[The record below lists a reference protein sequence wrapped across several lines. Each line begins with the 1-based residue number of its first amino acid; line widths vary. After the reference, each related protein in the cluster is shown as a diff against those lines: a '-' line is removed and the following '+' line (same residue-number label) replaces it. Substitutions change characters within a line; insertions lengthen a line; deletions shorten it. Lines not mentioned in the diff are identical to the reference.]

1 MRILIIDGYTDEPA
15 GLGVPPFIDI
25 YPRYVAGAVW
35 AAEPAADVLY
45 VTIDEARRDPD
56 RLKGLSSSSEL
67 SVLIAGVTVPGK
79 YLSGA
84 PATHNDAIRIP
95 GLLGSRYK
103 AICGP
108 AVRFGFGR
116 GGCSRSIERD
126 LSGLYDFVITG
137 DPEVVVHRLVK
148 ENFSEGV
155 ELDSVRESAGSSD
168 AFAERGAR
176 VIRQH
181 PFFPEGLVCE
191 IETYRGCPR
200 SVLGGCSF
208 CTEPLHGYPEFR
220 TVRGIARE
228 VAALNSEGA
237 VNFRIGRQPD
247 LLIYGSRDKGLAC
260 PAPNPSAIRRLFSS
274 IRRAAPSLR
283 VLHIDNC
290 NPATVAEHP
299 ELSEEA
305 LKEVVKYH
313 TPGDTAALGIESVD
327 EEVIRRNN
335 LKVDYEGAM
344 RAVSLINRVGA
355 ERGEN
360 GMPHLLPGL
369 NFVYGLPGET
379 KKTYEENFE
388 FMKEAL
394 DSGLLFRRVNLRQV
408 MVLPSTRMESAGDYL
423 VRKHRH
429 LFLSHKLKV
438 RQEIDLPMMKRVVP
452 AFTVLRAVRTE
463 LVQGGMTWGRQ
474 VGSYPVL
481 VGIPRQ
487 LEVGRFLDVLVLSHG
502 PRSVGGL
509 RFPVRIN
516 ELELRE
522 LEGIPGVGAK
532 RAASI
537 VLNRPFQDLESF
549 MEMFGDVPELARIAQ
564 FLEF

>member
-1 MRILIIDGYTDEPA
+1 
-15 GLGVPPFIDI
+15 
-25 YPRYVAGAVW
+25 
-35 AAEPAADVLY
+35 
-45 VTIDEARRDPD
+45 
-56 RLKGLSSSSEL
+56 
-67 SVLIAGVTVPGK
+67 
-79 YLSGA
+79 
-84 PATHNDAIRIP
+84 
-95 GLLGSRYK
+95 
-103 AICGP
+103 
-108 AVRFGFGR
+108 
-116 GGCSRSIERD
+116 
-126 LSGLYDFVITG
+126 
-137 DPEVVVHRLVK
+137 
-148 ENFSEGV
+148 
-155 ELDSVRESAGSSD
+155 DSVRESAGSSD
-168 AFAERGAR
+168 TFAERGAR
-176 VIRQH
+176 LISQH
-181 PFFPEGLVCE
+181 PLFPDGLVCE

-200 SVLGGCSF
+200 SILGGCSF
-208 CTEPLHGYPEFR
+208 CTEPLHGYPDFR

-228 VAALNSEGA
+228 VAALHSEGA
-237 VNFRIGRQPD
+237 VNFRLGRQPD
-247 LLIYGSRDKGLAC
+247 LLVYGSRDRGLAY
-260 PAPNPSAIRRLFSS
+260 PEPNPSAIRRLFSS

-290 NPATVAEHP
+290 NPATIAEHP
-299 ELSEEA
+299 ALSEEA
-305 LKEVVKYH
+305 LREIVRHH

-335 LKVDYEGAM
+335 LKVDYDGAM
-344 RAVSLINRVGA
+344 KAISVINRIGA

-379 KKTYEENFE
+379 RSTYEANFD
-388 FMKEAL
+388 FMKDAL

-408 MVLPSTRMESAGDYL
+408 MVMPSTRLESAGDYL
-423 VRKHRH
+423 ARKHRH

-438 RQEIDLPMMKRVVP
+438 REEIDLPMMKRVVP
-452 AFTVLRAVRTE
+452 SFTVLRGVRTE

-481 VGIPRQ
+481 IGIPRQ
-487 LEVGRFLDVLVLSHG
+487 LEVGKFLDVLVLTHG

-522 LEGIPGVGAK
+522 LESIPGVGAK

-537 VLNRPFQDLESF
+537 VLSRPFPSVESF
-549 MEMFGDVPELARIAQ
+549 MERFGDVPELARMAQ

>member
-1 MRILIIDGYTDEPA
+1 MRVLIIDGYTDEPA

-35 AAEPAADVLY
+35 AAEPGAEVLY
-45 VTIDEARRDPD
+45 VTIDEARLDPD
-56 RLKGLSSSSEL
+56 KLKSLSFSSDL

-84 PATHNDAIRIP
+84 PATHNDAVRIP
-95 GLLGSRYK
+95 GLLGSKYK

-116 GGCSRSIERD
+116 GGCSRSVARD
-126 LSGLYDFVITG
+126 LSDLYDFVITG
-137 DPEVVVHRLVK
+137 DPEVVLHRLVK
-148 ENFSEGV
+148 ENFSERV
-155 ELDSVRESAGSSD
+155 DLDSVRDSAGSSD

-176 VIRQH
+176 IIRQH
-181 PFFPEGLVCE
+181 PFFPDGLVCE

-228 VAALNSEGA
+228 VAALHSEGA

-247 LLIYGSRDKGLAC
+247 LLVYGSRDKGLAC
-260 PAPNPSAIRRLFSS
+260 PAPNPSALRRLFSS

-290 NPATVAEHP
+290 NPATIAEHP

-344 RAVSLINRVGA
+344 RAISLINRIGA

-408 MVLPSTRMESAGDYL
+408 MVMPSTRMESAGDYL
-423 VRKHRH
+423 VRRHRH

-452 AFTVLRAVRTE
+452 AFTVLRSVRTE

-487 LEVGRFLDVLVLSHG
+487 LEVGRFIDVLVLSHG

-509 RFPVRIN
+509 RSPVRIN

-522 LEGIPGVGAK
+522 LEGIPGVGAR

-537 VLNRPFQDLESF
+537 VLSRPFKDLESF
-549 MEMFGDVPELARIAQ
+549 MKMFGDVPELARIAQ
-564 FLEF
+564 FIEF

>member
-1 MRILIIDGYTDEPA
+1 MRVLIIDGYTDEPA

-35 AAEPAADVLY
+35 SASPSAEVLY
-45 VTIDEARRDPD
+45 VTIDDARRDPE
-56 RLKGLSSSSEL
+56 RIRAVSQSSDL

-84 PATHNDAIRIP
+84 PATHNDAVRLPDI
-95 GLLGSRYK
+95 LASRYR

-116 GGCSRSIERD
+116 GGCSRSTVGD
-126 LSGLYDFVITG
+126 LSALYDFVITG
-137 DPEVVVHRLVK
+137 DPEVVVHRLIK
-148 ENFSEGV
+148 DKFGERAD
-155 ELDSVRESAGSSD
+155 LDAVRENAGSSD

-176 VIRQH
+176 VVRQH
-181 PFFPEGLVCE
+181 PFFPDGLVCE

-200 SVLGGCSF
+200 SVIGGCSF

-220 TVRGIARE
+220 SVRGIARE
-228 VAALNSEGA
+228 VAALHSEGA
-237 VNFRIGRQPD
+237 VNFRLGRQPD
-247 LLIYGSRDKGLAC
+247 LLVYGSRDRGLAY
-260 PAPNPSAIRRLFSS
+260 PAPNPPAIRRLFSS

-290 NPATVAEHP
+290 NPATIAEHP
-299 ELSEEA
+299 ELSEQA
-305 LKEVVKYH
+305 LREIVRYH

-335 LKVDYEGAM
+335 LKVGYDGAM
-344 RAVSLINRVGA
+344 KAVSLINRVGA

-379 KKTYEENFE
+379 KGTYEANFE
-388 FMKEAL
+388 FMKDAL
-394 DSGLLFRRVNLRQV
+394 DSGLLFRRVNLRQL
-408 MVLPSTRMESAGDYL
+408 MVIPSTRVESSGDYL
-423 VRKHRH
+423 VRKHH
-429 LFLSHKLKV
+429 HFFLSHKHKV
-438 RQEIDLPMMKRVVP
+438 REEIDLPMMRRVVP
-452 AFTVLRAVRTE
+452 AMTVLRGVRTE

-487 LEVGRFLDVLVLSHG
+487 LEVGQFIDVLVVSHG

-509 RFPVRIN
+509 RYPVRIN

-522 LEGIPGVGAK
+522 LESIPGVGKK
-532 RAASI
+532 RAASV
-537 VLNRPFQDLESF
+537 VLARPFPDLGSF
-549 MEMFGDVPELARIAQ
+549 MERFGDVPEIARMAR

>member
-1 MRILIIDGYTDEPA
+1 MRALIIDGYTDEPA

-35 AAEPAADVLY
+35 AASPEAEVLY

-56 RLKGLSSSSEL
+56 NLRRLSQSSDL

-84 PATHNDAIRIP
+84 PATHNDAVRLP
-95 GLLGSRYK
+95 ELLGSKYK
-103 AICGP
+103 AIGGP

-116 GGCSRSIERD
+116 GGCSRSLTRD
-126 LSGLYDFVITG
+126 LSTLYDFVITG
-137 DPEVVVHRLVK
+137 DPEVVVYSLIK
-148 ENFSEGV
+148 ENFSERV
-155 ELDSVRESAGSSD
+155 DLDSVRESAGSSD
-168 AFAERGAR
+168 TFAERGAR
-176 VIRQH
+176 VIGQH
-181 PFFPEGLVCE
+181 PLFPDGLVCE

-200 SVLGGCSF
+200 SILGGCSF
-208 CTEPLHGYPEFR
+208 CTEPLHGYPDFR

-228 VAALNSEGA
+228 VAALHSEGA
-237 VNFRIGRQPD
+237 VNFRLGRQPD
-247 LLIYGSRDKGLAC
+247 LLVYGSRDRGLAY

-290 NPATVAEHP
+290 NPATIAEHP
-299 ELSEEA
+299 ALSEEA
-305 LKEVVKYH
+305 LREIVRHH

-335 LKVDYEGAM
+335 LKVDYDGAM
-344 RAVSLINRVGA
+344 KAISLINRIGA

-379 KKTYEENFE
+379 RSTYEANFD
-388 FMKEAL
+388 FMKDAL

-408 MVLPSTRMESAGDYL
+408 MVMPSTRLESAGEYL
-423 VRKHRH
+423 ARKHRH

-438 RQEIDLPMMKRVVP
+438 REEIDLPMMKRVVP
-452 AFTVLRAVRTE
+452 SFTVLRGVRTE

-481 VGIPRQ
+481 IGIPRQ
-487 LEVGRFLDVLVLSHG
+487 LEVGKFLDVLVLTHG

-522 LEGIPGVGAK
+522 LESIPGVGAK

-537 VLNRPFQDLESF
+537 VLSRPFPSVESF
-549 MEMFGDVPELARIAQ
+549 MERFGDVPELARMAQ

>member
-1 MRILIIDGYTDEPA
+1 MRVLMIDGYTDEPA
-15 GLGVPPFIDI
+15 GLGVPPFIDV

-35 AAEPAADVLY
+35 VASPQAEVLY

-56 RLKGLSSSSEL
+56 SLKRLSKSYDLTI
-67 SVLIAGVTVPGK
+67 LIAGVTVPGK

-84 PATHNDAIRIP
+84 PATHNDAVRVPYLID
-95 GLLGSRYK
+95 SKYK

-116 GGCSRSIERD
+116 GGRSKSIAMN
-126 LSGLYDFVITG
+126 LSALYDFVITG
-137 DPEVVVHRLVK
+137 DPEVVVYHLIK
-148 ENFSEGV
+148 DNFSERV
-155 ELDSVRESAGSSD
+155 ELDLVRECAGSSD

-176 VIRQH
+176 VVRQH
-181 PFFPEGLVCE
+181 PFFPDGLVCE

-200 SVLGGCSF
+200 SALGGCSF
-208 CTEPLHGYPEFR
+208 CTEPLHGHPEFR
-220 TVRGIARE
+220 TVRGIVRE
-228 VAALNSEGA
+228 VAALHSEGA
-237 VNFRIGRQPD
+237 VNFRLGRQPD
-247 LLIYGSRDKGLAC
+247 FLVYGSLDKGLAY
-260 PAPNPSAIRRLFSS
+260 PAPNPSAIRRLLSS
-274 IRRAAPSLR
+274 IRRAAPLLK

-290 NPATVAEHP
+290 NPATIAEYP
-299 ELSEEA
+299 SLSEEA
-305 LKEVVKYH
+305 LKEIMRHH

-335 LKVDYEGAM
+335 LKVDYDGAM
-344 RAVSLINRVGA
+344 RAVSLINRIGA
-355 ERGEN
+355 ERGAN

-379 KKTYEENFE
+379 KSTYEANFD
-388 FMKEAL
+388 FMKDAL

-408 MVLPSTRMESAGDYL
+408 MIMPSTRMESAGDYL

-438 RQEIDLPMMKRVVP
+438 RQLIDLPMMRRIVP
-452 AFTVLRAVRTE
+452 TFTVLRDVRAE
-463 LVQGGMTWGRQ
+463 LVQGGITWGRQ

-487 LEVGRFLDVLVLSHG
+487 LEVGKFFDVLVISHG

-522 LEGIPGVGAK
+522 LESIPGVGAK

-537 VLNRPFQDLESF
+537 VLNRPFSNLESF
-549 MEMFGDVPELARIAQ
+549 MEKFGDIPELERLAQ
-564 FLEF
+564 SLEF